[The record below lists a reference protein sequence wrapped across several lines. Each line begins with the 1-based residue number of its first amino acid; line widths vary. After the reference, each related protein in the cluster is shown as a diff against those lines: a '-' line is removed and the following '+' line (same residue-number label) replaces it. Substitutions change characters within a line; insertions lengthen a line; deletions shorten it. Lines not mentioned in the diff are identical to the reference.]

1 MELTEV
7 KHPQKIRLVNRTGLG
22 RDTIIYLVDL
32 DGQEVDI
39 SSLII
44 GDIVWRAELGGMA
57 MVTLNIRLAQADI
70 KGVLIEE

>member
-7 KHPQKIRLVNRTGLG
+7 KHPAKIKLVNRTGLG